1 MKLSIYPS
9 ANFLPK
15 NKQDKIQ
22 QAFLASTPNL
32 PKIVEVNNE
41 EELISYIGTYAWS
54 PSIFSGSRLDKNFVS
69 TDFMTLDVDE
79 DLTISQAESRIQELG
94 LACLCLPSPSHT
106 QEHHKFRLVFPLAKT
121 ILNSDDFDATWM
133 WLSEKFPE
141 LDRQCSDTARYYCP
155 SKIDDGFWQ
164 DGEFLVPKKGKKE
177 EELSYSSHETQV
189 LVPEELGEI
198 VKLLYG
204 KNRDTIPEAVEF
216 FLTNAASG
224 LPGLWI
230 NSLNACVFSLALSG
244 VDATIIE
251 EVINKISPNELDKK
265 DLYQIKR
272 SVKDGTKAR
281 ENLQDK

>member
-1 MKLSIYPS
+1 MRLSIFPL

-32 PKIVEVNNE
+32 PKIVDIVNE
-41 EELISYIGTYAWS
+41 EDLISYVSSYAWS
-54 PSIFSGSRLDKNFVS
+54 PSIFLGTRLDEHFIS
-69 TDFMTLDVDE
+69 TDFMTLDVDSG
-79 DLTISQAESRIQELG
+79 LTIPQAEARVQQLG

-106 QEHHKFRLVFPLAKT
+106 DALHKFRLVFPLAKT
-121 ILNSDDFDATWM
+121 ILNSKDFDETWN

-155 SKIDDGFWQ
+155 SKMDDGFWQ
-164 DGEFLVPKKGKKE
+164 DGEFLVPKKAKDIVPEK
-177 EELSYSSHETQV
+177 YSLNEAQV
-189 LVPEELGEI
+189 IVPEELSEI

-204 KNRDTIPEAVEF
+204 KERDTIPEAVEF
-216 FLTNAASG
+216 FLTNASTG

-251 EVINKISPNELDKK
+251 EVISKISPQELDKK
-265 DLYQIKR
+265 DIYQIKR
-272 SVKDGTKAR
+272 SIKDGTIAK
-281 ENLQDK
+281 DKIK